1 MTEPRTLFLRW
12 VVPSAGGAA
21 ALFLIFYLYRDLSFG
36 TFLTELRAADHKW
49 IAALAAAILLEQLM
63 NGWKWRQ
70 ILYDIKP
77 VSSWRLTGALIA
89 GYGANVLVPL
99 GISPFVRAW
108 LIARLEHMS
117 MATVLTTTVIARFI
131 DGIVFALFAG
141 LVAIAVQIPRLEGN
155 LELGLSI
162 AGTLN
167 ILLFGGMLWVMFR
180 FRTLFTRSD
189 YLVCR
194 LFDWLTAR
202 ISVDGAALRRAL
214 CDGVVWPR
222 SPARRAAVILGAVAA
237 KVIAATH
244 FLWAGL
250 AVGVLLN
257 PFDYLFLMVFAGF
270 SMVLARFIRVPGGFI
285 AGSALAL
292 RLLDVPEEQALAMIL
307 FSQVLTIIL
316 VVGLGM
322 FVLWQNGILTGRAR
336 LANAAE
342 QLVPQQGGSLSAKL
356 PDAEDTADRDGTTM

>member
-1 MTEPRTLFLRW
+1 M
-12 VVPSAGGAA
+12 
-21 ALFLIFYLYRDLSFG
+21 
-36 TFLTELRAADHKW
+36 
-49 IAALAAAILLEQLM
+49 
-63 NGWKWRQ
+63 
-70 ILYDIKP
+70 
-77 VSSWRLTGALIA
+77 
-89 GYGANVLVPL
+89 
-99 GISPFVRAW
+99 
-108 LIARLEHMS
+108 
-117 MATVLTTTVIARFI
+117 
-131 DGIVFALFAG
+131 
-141 LVAIAVQIPRLEGN
+141 
-155 LELGLSI
+155 
-162 AGTLN
+162 
-167 ILLFGGMLWVMFR
+167 
-180 FRTLFTRSD
+180 
-189 YLVCR
+189 
-194 LFDWLTAR
+194 
-202 ISVDGAALRRAL
+202 
-214 CDGVVWPR
+214 
-222 SPARRAAVILGAVAA
+222 ILGAVAA